1 MELYPVVPVSP
12 RVSYRVQWSAGHCF
26 SFTSTTS
33 PQASTQGW
41 NFSLM
46 IALSITKYTTTTTTH
61 FSRKTSPNSS
71 PGPSIDRWRS
81 SLKSASYWPSPTSTT
96 QASLDTTLM
105 MYGWKK
111 DSWKYLGIIID
122 SNLNWNEHCIEI
134 TRKAHEAL
142 GLIQRTLH
150 AASPE
155 CKAIAYKALVHQHL
169 GYASTAW
176 NARTNKNTRF
186 LESILNNAAN

>member
-1 MELYPVVPVSP
+1 MELYPVVPVSS

-46 IALSITKYTTTTTTH
+46 IALSITKYTSTTTTH

-71 PGPSIDRWRS
+71 PGPSIGRWRS

-111 DSWKYLGIIID
+111 RLLEISRHHHRLQPQLEWALH
-122 SNLNWNEHCIEI
+122 WNNEES
-134 TRKAHEAL
+134 T
-142 GLIQRTLH
+142 Q
-150 AASPE
+150 SPRPDP
-155 CKAIAYKALVHQHL
+155 AYPTCCFSRVQSLRL
-169 GYASTAW
+169 
-176 NARTNKNTRF
+176 
-186 LESILNNAAN
+186 